1 MSATSTPGPWLVN
14 SGCVVDSRGNIIAT
28 RHSRRHLEKPEGY
41 GDIQP
46 AEADRNTHLMA
57 AAPELL
63 GALLA
68 LLDNREPDQYLL
80 DRCNAVI
87 AKATE

>member
-1 MSATSTPGPWLVN
+1 MSITFTPGPWHAD
-14 SGCVVDSRGNIIAT
+14 SGQVLDSRGNIVAS
-28 RHSRRHLEKPEGY
+28 RHSRRHREKAEGY

-63 GALLA
+63 EALRA

-80 DRCNAVI
+80 DRCNAAI
-87 AKATE
+87 AKATA